1 MYLIIV
7 QYKQKLLVF
16 SFILIGLIVLL
27 LSNVFF
33 TERFAEVT
41 NTQSQL
47 RAVRQSNAIIGELK
61 RNQIVP
67 FLLSQDPVIISGLST
82 GKYTIISE
90 RLTDFV
96 SEIGLS
102 ELRLFDFNGNIVA
115 SSKANFTKGAETIE
129 PRLPTAEDSKSTVFK
144 TEQLN
149 QQNFKFSY
157 LRPIVDGG
165 ESIGYIAADINLNQ
179 FEERWQ
185 SPFEAV
191 LISDANGQV
200 VISTEKRWKGKNV
213 SEALLL
219 EGPKTAI
226 NRAFYLAGGYLELNN
241 LSNFLDGQAVMRVDI
256 NIPYNS
262 WRLSSFSSYKS
273 VRERVNAILA
283 IEIMVFSIIV
293 ALLFYS
299 LNRQAQ
305 SQTVA
310 LKKES
315 DELRALN
322 LLLKDE
328 ISIRKKVEENLEVV
342 EQSLIQSQKLAVL
355 GEMSAAVS
363 HELNQP
369 LAAMKTYL
377 AAAKLLFDRRRTQE
391 ALSSLQRIDDLIE
404 RMSVITKQLKSHAR
418 KVSDSLVKID
428 LREVVTNSIA
438 IMELNLKQ
446 NVITIDLNLGKTE
459 VLVLGDPIRLEQ
471 VLINLIRNSLDAV
484 KEESKPMIEISLLIQ
499 ENAILRIS
507 DNGNGI
513 EDLDSLFEP
522 FYTTK
527 DAGDGLGLGLSISSS
542 IITDYGGRLTAR
554 NSETKGAIFE
564 IELPLLRDDNF
575 NTLNKDN

>member
-96 SEIGLS
+96 SETGLS

-157 LRPIVDGG
+157 LRPIIDRGK
-165 ESIGYIAADINLNQ
+165 SIGYIAADINLNQ

-241 LSNFLDGQAVMRVDI
+241 LSNFLDGQAVMRVDV

-418 KVSDSLVKID
+418 KVSDSLVQID

-438 IMELNLKQ
+438 IMELNLKK
-446 NVITIDLNLGKTE
+446 NIITIELNLGKTE

>member
-1 MYLIIV
+1 MYLIIE
-7 QYKQKLLVF
+7 QHKQKLLVF
-16 SFILIGLIVLL
+16 GFIVIGLVVLIF
-27 LSNVFF
+27 SNVFL
-33 TERFAEVT
+33 TERFAET
-41 NTQSQL
+41 TKTQSQL
-47 RAVRQSNAIIGELK
+47 RAVRQANAIIGELK
-61 RNQIVP
+61 RSQIVP
-67 FLLSQDPVIISGLST
+67 FLLSQDPMIISGLLT
-82 GKYTIISE
+82 EKYKKISE
-90 RLTDFV
+90 RLASFA

-102 ELRLFDFNGNIVA
+102 ELRLFDSSGNLVA
-115 SSKANFTKGAETIE
+115 SSKVTSTKKVVMIE
-129 PRLPTAEDSKSTVFK
+129 PHQLTSDNESTIFK
-144 TEQLN
+144 TEQ
-149 QQNFKFSY
+149 QNKESFKFSY
-157 LRPIVDGG
+157 LRPIVDRGK
-165 ESIGYIAADINLNQ
+165 SIGYIVADVNLTQ
-179 FEERWQ
+179 FEERWR

-191 LISDANGQV
+191 LIADANGQV
-200 VISTEKRWKGKNV
+200 VISTEQRWKGKNI

-219 EGPKTAI
+219 KEPKTAL
-226 NRAFYLAGGYLELNN
+226 NRAFHLAGEYLELNT
-241 LSNFLDGQAVMRVDI
+241 LDNFLDGQAVMRVDVS
-256 NIPYNS
+256 IPYNS
-262 WRLSSFSSYKS
+262 WELSSFSSYKS
-273 VRERVNAILA
+273 VRERVNAALA
-283 IEIMVFSIIV
+283 IEIMIFSIIV
-293 ALLFYS
+293 ALLFYG
-299 LNRQAQ
+299 LNRRAQ
-305 SQTVA
+305 SQTIA

-322 LLLKDE
+322 LLLKNE
-328 ISIRKKVEENLEVV
+328 VSIRKKVEQNLEVV

-418 KVSDSLVKID
+418 KVSDSMVKID
-428 LREVVTNSIA
+428 LREVVANSIA
-438 IMELNLKQ
+438 IMELNFKQ
-446 NVITIDLNLGKTE
+446 DLITIQLNLGKTE
-459 VLVLGDPIRLEQ
+459 VTVLGDPIRLEQ

-484 KEESKPMIEISLLIQ
+484 KDEEKPVIVITLLIQ

-513 EDLDSLFEP
+513 EDFESLFEP

-554 NSETKGAIFE
+554 NSESKGAIFE

-575 NTLNKDN
+575 NILTKDN

>member
-67 FLLSQDPVIISGLST
+67 FLLSQDPVIISGLLT
-82 GKYTIISE
+82 GTYTIISK
-90 RLTDFV
+90 RLTDFAG
-96 SEIGLS
+96 EIGLS
-102 ELRLFDFNGNIVA
+102 ELRLFDFNGKIVA
-115 SSKANFTKGAETIE
+115 SSKANFTKGAAMIE
-129 PRLPTAEDSKSTVFK
+129 PRFSTGDNKSTVFK

-499 ENAILRIS
+499 GNAILRIS

-554 NSETKGAIFE
+554 NNETKGAIFE

-575 NTLNKDN
+575 NTLIKDN

>member
-16 SFILIGLIVLL
+16 SFVLIGLIVLL
-27 LSNVFF
+27 LSNSFF

-41 NTQSQL
+41 KTQSQL

-67 FLLSQDPVIISGLST
+67 FLLSQDPVIISGLLT

-90 RLTDFV
+90 RLTDFA

-115 SSKANFTKGAETIE
+115 SSKANFTKGAAMIE
-129 PRLPTAEDSKSTVFK
+129 PRLPTADNKSTIFK

-157 LRPIVDGG
+157 LRPIVDRG

-200 VISTEKRWKGKNV
+200 VISTERRWKGKNV

-219 EGPKTAI
+219 EGPQTAI
-226 NRAFYLAGGYLELNN
+226 NQAFHLAGGYLELNN
-241 LSNFLDGQAVMRVDI
+241 LSNFLDGQAVMRVDV

-428 LREVVTNSIA
+428 LREVINNSIA

-446 NVITIDLNLGKTE
+446 NIITIELNLSKTE

-471 VLINLIRNSLDAV
+471 VLINLLRNSLDAV
-484 KEESKPMIEISLLIQ
+484 KEESKPMIEITLLIQ
-499 ENAILRIS
+499 ENAILRIT

-564 IELPLLRDDNF
+564 IELPLLRDENF
-575 NTLNKDN
+575 NTLIKDN

>member
-16 SFILIGLIVLL
+16 SFVLIGLIVLL
-27 LSNVFF
+27 LSNSFF

-41 NTQSQL
+41 KTQSQL

-67 FLLSQDPVIISGLST
+67 FLLSQDPVIISGLLT

-90 RLTDFV
+90 RLTDFA

-115 SSKANFTKGAETIE
+115 SSKANFTKEAAMIE
-129 PRLPTAEDSKSTVFK
+129 SRLLIADNKSTIFK

-157 LRPIVDGG
+157 LRPIVDRG

-226 NRAFYLAGGYLELNN
+226 NQAFHLAGGYLELNN
-241 LSNFLDGQAVMRVDI
+241 LSNFLDGQAVMRVDV

-428 LREVVTNSIA
+428 LREVINNSIA

-446 NVITIDLNLGKTE
+446 NIITIELNLSKTE

-484 KEESKPMIEISLLIQ
+484 KEESKPMIEITLLIQ
-499 ENAILRIS
+499 ENAILRIT

-575 NTLNKDN
+575 NTLIKDN

>member
-16 SFILIGLIVLL
+16 SFVLIGLIVLL
-27 LSNVFF
+27 LSNSFF
-33 TERFAEVT
+33 TERFAEIT
-41 NTQSQL
+41 KTQSQL
-47 RAVRQSNAIIGELK
+47 RAGRQSNAIIGELK

-67 FLLSQDPVIISGLST
+67 FLLSQDPVIISGLLT
-82 GKYTIISE
+82 GTYTIISE
-90 RLTDFV
+90 RLTDFAG
-96 SEIGLS
+96 EIGLS
-102 ELRLFDFNGNIVA
+102 ELRLFDFNGKIVA
-115 SSKANFTKGAETIE
+115 SSKANFTKGAAMIE
-129 PRLPTAEDSKSTVFK
+129 PRFSTGDNKSTVFK

-226 NRAFYLAGGYLELNN
+226 NKAFHLAGGYLELNN
-241 LSNFLDGQAVMRVDI
+241 MNNFLDGQAVMRVDV

-262 WRLSSFSSYKS
+262 WRLSSFSSYRS

-315 DELRALN
+315 DELRELN

-499 ENAILRIS
+499 GNAILRIS

-554 NSETKGAIFE
+554 NNETKGAIFE

-575 NTLNKDN
+575 NTLIKDN

>member
-1 MYLIIV
+1 M
-7 QYKQKLLVF
+7 
-16 SFILIGLIVLL
+16 
-27 LSNVFF
+27 
-33 TERFAEVT
+33 
-41 NTQSQL
+41 
-47 RAVRQSNAIIGELK
+47 
-61 RNQIVP
+61 
-67 FLLSQDPVIISGLST
+67 
-82 GKYTIISE
+82 
-90 RLTDFV
+90 
-96 SEIGLS
+96 
-102 ELRLFDFNGNIVA
+102 
-115 SSKANFTKGAETIE
+115 
-129 PRLPTAEDSKSTVFK
+129 
-144 TEQLN
+144 
-149 QQNFKFSY
+149 
-157 LRPIVDGG
+157 
-165 ESIGYIAADINLNQ
+165 
-179 FEERWQ
+179 
-185 SPFEAV
+185 
-191 LISDANGQV
+191 ISDANGQV

-219 EGPKTAI
+219 EGPQTVI
-226 NRAFYLAGGYLELNN
+226 NQAFHLAGGYLELNN
-241 LSNFLDGQAVMRVDI
+241 SSNFLDGQAVMRVDV

-418 KVSDSLVKID
+418 KVSDSLVQID

-446 NVITIDLNLGKTE
+446 NIITIDLNLGKTE

>member
-7 QYKQKLLVF
+7 QYKQKILVF

-33 TERFAEVT
+33 TERFAEAT
-41 NTQSQL
+41 KTQSQL
-47 RAVRQSNAIIGELK
+47 RAGRQSNAIIGELK

-67 FLLSQDPVIISGLST
+67 FLLSQDPVIISGLLT
-82 GKYTIISE
+82 GTYTIISK
-90 RLTDFV
+90 RLTDFAG
-96 SEIGLS
+96 EIGLS
-102 ELRLFDFNGNIVA
+102 ELRLFDFNGNMVA

-315 DELRALN
+315 EELRALN

-418 KVSDSLVKID
+418 KVSDSLVQID
-428 LREVVTNSIA
+428 LREVVTNSIT

-446 NVITIDLNLGKTE
+446 NIITIDLNLGKTE

-499 ENAILRIS
+499 GNAILRIS

-554 NSETKGAIFE
+554 NNETKGAIFE

-575 NTLNKDN
+575 NTLIKDN

>member
-1 MYLIIV
+1 
-7 QYKQKLLVF
+7 
-16 SFILIGLIVLL
+16 
-27 LSNVFF
+27 
-33 TERFAEVT
+33 
-41 NTQSQL
+41 
-47 RAVRQSNAIIGELK
+47 
-61 RNQIVP
+61 
-67 FLLSQDPVIISGLST
+67 
-82 GKYTIISE
+82 
-90 RLTDFV
+90 
-96 SEIGLS
+96 
-102 ELRLFDFNGNIVA
+102 
-115 SSKANFTKGAETIE
+115 
-129 PRLPTAEDSKSTVFK
+129 
-144 TEQLN
+144 
-149 QQNFKFSY
+149 
-157 LRPIVDGG
+157 
-165 ESIGYIAADINLNQ
+165 
-179 FEERWQ
+179 
-185 SPFEAV
+185 
-191 LISDANGQV
+191 
-200 VISTEKRWKGKNV
+200 
-213 SEALLL
+213 
-219 EGPKTAI
+219 
-226 NRAFYLAGGYLELNN
+226 
-241 LSNFLDGQAVMRVDI
+241 
-256 NIPYNS
+256 
-262 WRLSSFSSYKS
+262 
-273 VRERVNAILA
+273 
-283 IEIMVFSIIV
+283 MVFSIIV

-499 ENAILRIS
+499 GNAILRIS

-554 NSETKGAIFE
+554 NNETKGAIFE

-575 NTLNKDN
+575 NTLIKDN